1 MTRVLQPCKRSGK
14 WDSLFKTFFC
24 KFNIADQY
32 SRRNNAILRG
42 LYNLP
47 NLTGHQFIRFIA
59 DYLNFLFPSLNGEKI
74 LPIHIDDA
82 HPLKGKGMVIIKF
95 TNRWIKDRLFELQG
109 DLQNTGISMEE
120 QLTDFTK
127 DILSSAQTE
136 FGADNVSVHK
146 TLVRAKVNGSKHTF
160 RSPGELAAAVA
171 KKNKPAPQIQ
181 SPGSASLPSVGV
193 SPSCYVPA
201 PASSDPVPVCQ
212 STPVAPLSQGLA
224 STGSNVRRNSS
235 YMQKL
240 NLMNK
245 PFYPHHPKPRGFPS
259 RNGRGG
265 YGRGGYRNNRAPF
278 NRRQFSQNNFSKS
291 YDYNVNRPFQHQ
303 LINNHYN
310 RQKFRPHPD
319 FSTVNRFGTYYG

>member
-1 MTRVLQPCKRSGK
+1 MQGGGIELCALAYVAFYFCLKHKLLGFYYKTGDLDNWFSNYQVSHPWIHDRSTRNSHFT
-14 WDSLFKTFFC
+14 LFEW
-24 KFNIADQY
+24 
-32 SRRNNAILRG
+32 ILRV
-42 LYNLP
+42 N
-47 NLTGHQFIRFIA
+47 HA
-59 DYLNFLFPSLNGEKI
+59 D
-74 LPIHIDDA
+74 
-82 HPLKGKGMVIIKF
+82 
-95 TNRWIKDRLFELQG
+95 
-109 DLQNTGISMEE
+109 TGISD
-120 QLTDFTK
+120 DFTCPQIVDMPGFELGSTAWK
-127 DILSSAQTE
+127 PGVLTTRLFCHHSDILSSAQTE

-265 YGRGGYRNNRAPF
+265 YRNNRAPF

-291 YDYNVNRPFQHQ
+291 YDYKVNRPFQHQ